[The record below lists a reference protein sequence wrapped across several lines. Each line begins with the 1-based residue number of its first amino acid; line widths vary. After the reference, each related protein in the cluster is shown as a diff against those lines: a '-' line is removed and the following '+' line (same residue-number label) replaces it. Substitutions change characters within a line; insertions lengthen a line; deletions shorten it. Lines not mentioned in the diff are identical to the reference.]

1 MLLVIGHLRFPAE
14 ARSGVLAALAEV
26 IVATRTEPGCLFYD
40 FAEDVLECDLFR
52 VSEGW
57 RDADALRAHFA
68 SPHMAR
74 FRAARE
80 ALGMAERVVTIYGT
94 EGPVEV

>member
-14 ARSGVLAALAEV
+14 CRAGVLDALAAV
-26 IVATRTEPGCLFYD
+26 IAPTRAEPGCLFYD
-40 FAEDVLECDLFR
+40 FAEDVLEPDTFR

-57 RDADALRAHFA
+57 RDADALRDHFA
-68 SPHMAR
+68 SPHMAT

-80 ALGMAERVVTIYGT
+80 ALGMTERVVTIYAST
-94 EGPVEV
+94 GPVEV